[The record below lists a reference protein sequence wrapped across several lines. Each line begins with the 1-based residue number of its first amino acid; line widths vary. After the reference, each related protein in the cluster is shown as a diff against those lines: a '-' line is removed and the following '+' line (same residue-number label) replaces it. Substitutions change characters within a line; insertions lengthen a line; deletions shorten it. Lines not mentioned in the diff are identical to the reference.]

1 MNYGIGYK
9 GSKNAI
15 AEWIVSHFPP
25 AEHLYDLFAGGCS
38 ITHAAF
44 LSGKFREIHAND
56 LQGDGVQLFLDAAK
70 GKYRNEKRWISRDD
84 FFALKDTDSYV
95 RYCWSFGNNG
105 DNYLF
110 NEETENLKKHA
121 WSMIVEVTKDGRLKA
136 YRAFC
141 SSVLDYVTRAMN
153 AREKYRELSSGGVL
167 VEEAPEGI
175 ARKSDWIK
183 GQNRTNQLKP
193 LVDYFFSARE
203 ASGLSMK
210 VITQHLG
217 NCMASHYFTRGS
229 QWSLPTRE
237 AYARLQDILPGLTR
251 GFDELK
257 EEYELIVGEDIRRLQ
272 SLQSL
277 QSLEKLQ
284 SLQSLERLEKLQS
297 LQSLER
303 LECIKTSKKD
313 YREVEIEPNSVVYCD
328 PPYKGT
334 GGYGMEFDHE
344 AFYDWCRK
352 QESLTIISEYAMP
365 EDFIEIASKAKS
377 CSYSSK
383 GVKKTV
389 EKLFVPP
396 QFAGY
401 VKPGE
406 LF

>member
-1 MNYGIGYK
+1 M
-9 GSKNAI
+9 SF
-15 AEWIVSHFPP
+15 FPP
-25 AEHLYDLFAGGCS
+25 AEHLYDLFAGGCA
-38 ITHAAF
+38 ITHAAL
-44 LSGKFREIHAND
+44 LSGKFQEIHAND
-56 LQGDGVQLFLDAAK
+56 LQGDGVLLFLNSAK

-84 FFALKDTDSYV
+84 FFSLKDTDPYV

-105 DNYLF
+105 ANYLF

-121 WSMIVEVTKDGRLKA
+121 WNMIVEDTKDGRLKA

-153 AREKYRELSSGGVL
+153 AREKYKELSTGGVL

-175 ARKSDWIK
+175 VRKSDWIK
-183 GQNRTNQLKP
+183 GQNRTSQLKP
-193 LVDYFFSARE
+193 LVDYFFSVRE
-203 ASGLSMK
+203 ASGLSTK
-210 VITQHLG
+210 AITQHLG

-251 GFDELK
+251 DFDELK
-257 EEYELIVGEDIRRLQ
+257 AEYEMIVGEDIRRLQ
-272 SLQSL
+272 SLESL
-277 QSLEKLQ
+277 QR
-284 SLQSLERLEKLQS
+284 LER
-297 LQSLER
+297 
-303 LECIKTSKKD
+303 IKISKKD
-313 YREVEIEPNSVVYCD
+313 YREIEIEPNSVVYCD

-334 GGYGMEFDHE
+334 SGYGMEFDYE

-352 QESLTIISEYAMP
+352 QENLTIISEYDMP
-365 EDFIEIASKAKS
+365 EDFIEIANHTKS
-377 CSYSSK
+377 CSFSAK
-383 GVKKTV
+383 GTKKTI